1 MATPNTDETSCDE
14 YPYASVVEGG
24 SGAILRCTQ
33 LIENTAEGT
42 ALSGFFSSVCGNQ
55 PCTFMIT
62 FGNPGGGQ
70 TPYCLDGGGAN
81 DGFEYSYQGNGNY
94 QLANRD
100 LNATEDGGWGLHEP
114 DPADYF
120 PPHLR
125 REFLLADGSR
135 TIVSSRNL
143 TASYDD
149 AIFYSVRNGT
159 VFQTHVVK
167 ELLHFEKRLE
177 LQDPAL
183 RDSNYSLVPKIPQL
197 SRIHSPGMTMVSW
210 ETTWDP
216 DGKDGHRGARSRDV
230 PSRQDGAIS
239 DGRTRFVQFTVHRH
253 IMKPLNSPILSHQSI
268 PELLPSPG
276 TKSCSQ
282 KAEVF
287 TQSKTSPAHLIST
300 SKTPLNPNS
309 NRADN

>member
-1 MATPNTDETSCDE
+1 MRAFTLITLAPFVLGQQFYMLNLDCSNYPGPCNNDCYAAYVANKPLTLNYNGPDGQSDARRRAAGCVSPSPCTNGRMATPSAEETSCDE

-24 SGAILRCTQ
+24 SGAILRCTE
-33 LIENTAEGT
+33 LGENTGEGS
-42 ALSGFFSSVCGNQ
+42 ALSGFLSSVCGNE
-55 PCTFMIT
+55 PCTFEIT

-100 LNATEDGGWGLHEP
+100 LNATEDDGWALHEP

-125 REFLLADGSR
+125 REFLLSDGSR

-183 RDSNYSLVPKIPQL
+183 KDS
-197 SRIHSPGMTMVSW
+197 
-210 ETTWDP
+210 
-216 DGKDGHRGARSRDV
+216 
-230 PSRQDGAIS
+230 
-239 DGRTRFVQFTVHRH
+239 
-253 IMKPLNSPILSHQSI
+253 
-268 PELLPSPG
+268 
-276 TKSCSQ
+276 
-282 KAEVF
+282 
-287 TQSKTSPAHLIST
+287 SK
-300 SKTPLNPNS
+300 
-309 NRADN
+309 